1 MTLPTAISE
10 IERRFAAAQATQA
23 GANLKDIIDAVSK
36 ESRIEPDI
44 LTEAY
49 LDHSFAGP
57 C

>member
-1 MTLPTAISE
+1 MTLAASIRE
-10 IERRFAAAQATQA
+10 IESRFAAAQATQA
-23 GANLKDIIDAVSK
+23 GADLQAIIEAVSEK
-36 ESRIEPDI
+36 SRIEPDI